1 MFGHKKPKLSCI
13 THYSTTE
20 PPTWSEGNHKSYSF
34 IYPKRGARP
43 VLQGW
48 GWNSGLWALGTGMRD
63 MWRTTGAASVKV
75 VLWRPLM
82 ESVPRTR
89 LACPDKTWN
98 AFKCSSQ
105 LRLNT
110 SKATRCVW
118 QRVEL
123 SGWGFL
129 WFGEPLGNYVRQTL
143 RTWADQ
149 INSKVGIKNR
159 IVIKLG
165 KGNKK
170 DSRWRRQ
177 LALPLIHFTYIYE
190 K

>member
-129 WFGEPLGNYVRQTL
+129 WFGGTPLATMYAKLCGRGL
-143 RTWADQ
+143 
-149 INSKVGIKNR
+149 
-159 IVIKLG
+159 IKLTRRWGSRTELWLNLG
-165 KGNKK
+165 KETKRIQGEGGN
-170 DSRWRRQ
+170 
-177 LALPLIHFTYIYE
+177 
-190 K
+190 